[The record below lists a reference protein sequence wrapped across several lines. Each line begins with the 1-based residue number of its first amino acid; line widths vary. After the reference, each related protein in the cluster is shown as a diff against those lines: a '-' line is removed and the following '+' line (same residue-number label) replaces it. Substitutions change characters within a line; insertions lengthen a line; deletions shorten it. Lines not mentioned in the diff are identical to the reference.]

1 MARQARQPR
10 FVALKYGA
18 TAIRW
23 PIRRCTQRAQCAMR
37 CAQTLLAIRRIFVYV
52 HSTNKYVY
60 YYFHCNIRIDS
71 TYSSHVIRQADHTEI
86 SKKMSPRLRDMY
98 YAWSCLAVA

>member
-23 PIRRCTQRAQCAMR
+23 PIRHCTQRAQCAMR
-37 CAQTLLAIRRIFVYV
+37 CAQTLLAIRRIFVYG
-52 HSTNKYVY
+52 
-60 YYFHCNIRIDS
+60 
-71 TYSSHVIRQADHTEI
+71 ADPQWD
-86 SKKMSPRLRDMY
+86 K
-98 YAWSCLAVA
+98 